1 MPDLLW
7 SPEEVVAV
15 GDELE
20 GGVCGGGAAL
30 SKNGKNSG
38 KNGEKAG
45 EKRGKNLTVVKKTRL
60 SPAGARLAIWAA
72 SVAAGPLPVDPLVSI
87 CSVE

>member
-7 SPEEVVAV
+7 SPEEIVTV

-30 SKNGKNSG
+30 SKNGGKSG
-38 KNGEKAG
+38 KNGGEAEKPT
-45 EKRGKNLTVVKKTRL
+45 NQSFSKK
-60 SPAGARLAIWAA
+60 
-72 SVAAGPLPVDPLVSI
+72 PVNPF
-87 CSVE
+87 

>member
-7 SPEEVVAV
+7 SPEEIVAV

-30 SKNGKNSG
+30 SKNGGKSG
-38 KNGEKAG
+38 KDGG
-45 EKRGKNLTVVKKTRL
+45 KRGKRRKNLTVVKKTRL

>member
-7 SPEEVVAV
+7 SPEEIVAV

-30 SKNGKNSG
+30 SKNGKKSG

-45 EKRGKNLTVVKKTRL
+45 ENGEK
-60 SPAGARLAIWAA
+60 I
-72 SVAAGPLPVDPLVSI
+72 
-87 CSVE
+87 

>member
-7 SPEEVVAV
+7 SPEEIVAV

-30 SKNGKNSG
+30 SKNGGKSG
-38 KNGEKAG
+38 KNGG
-45 EKRGKNLTVVKKTRL
+45 VLTKGGGGFQKGTRVIL
-60 SPAGARLAIWAA
+60 KCAFF
-72 SVAAGPLPVDPLVSI
+72 
-87 CSVE
+87 

>member
-30 SKNGKNSG
+30 SKNGKKSG

-45 EKRGKNLTVVKKTRL
+45 KNGEK
-60 SPAGARLAIWAA
+60 I
-72 SVAAGPLPVDPLVSI
+72 
-87 CSVE
+87 